1 MSTQVGPGWKVEYW
15 RSFKQ
20 LCAQML
26 LLDSDPNPMGG
37 LMGYRPSSRFPDF
50 EVARETLT
58 SDPIFCWLRKNVP
71 LAVSTTGDATPFVQ
85 IRRVRAVA
93 ASLVLSSGLPLEP
106 IREDKQ
112 RKVAANAAERL
123 LKSLDS
129 GVLRLQNMAREEFF
143 EELLEEA
150 IDTLRSP
157 QRKARV
163 HKFPGIRSL
172 ASDLCQQTGH
182 CDPKLL
188 LEVAAALSLDC
199 DERTAQNYAKEAK
212 RAASAE

>member
-1 MSTQVGPGWKVEYW
+1 
-15 RSFKQ
+15 
-20 LCAQML
+20 
-26 LLDSDPNPMGG
+26 MGG
-37 LMGYRPSSRFPDF
+37 LMGFRPSSRFPDF
-50 EVARETLT
+50 EFARKTLS

-93 ASLVLSSGLPLEP
+93 ASFVLSSGVPREP

-112 RKVAANAAERL
+112 RKVDANAAERL

-129 GVLRLQNMAREEFF
+129 GVLQLENLAREELL

-150 IDTLRSP
+150 IDMLRS
-157 QRKARV
+157 QRKSRV

-172 ASDLCQQTGH
+172 ASELCQQTGY
-182 CDPKLL
+182 CDPRLL

-212 RAASAE
+212 LAAREK